1 MAPAGLLAL
10 AFRARRINPYP
21 YACGAIH
28 GPRRLPRARLPGETA
43 TTLLSHGQH
52 MSHTIVIFG
61 ASGDLTSRKL
71 VPALYNLM
79 RTGSLPPE
87 TRIVGFSRTPLADE
101 EWRTLLRESTAKHAE
116 GGPLDDAS
124 WQEFSQRI
132 HYQPGDIGKS
142 EDFQALAD
150 RLQSLEG
157 GAEAT
162 RVYYLATAPQF
173 YESVV
178 GALGSHGMAAE
189 THGPRRIVVEKP
201 FGTDLTTARALNEH
215 LHGVFRESQVFRIDH
230 YLGKESVQNILAL
243 RFANTIFEPV
253 WNRRYI
259 DHVQITVAEEVAVGR
274 RGSYYD
280 TSGVL
285 RDMFQNHLLQLLMV
299 TAMEA
304 PVRFN
309 ANAVRNEKVKV
320 LEAIRSLDVGEVAA
334 ASTRGQ
340 YRGYTEEPGVAPHSQ
355 TATFGA
361 IRLEIDNWRWQGVPF
376 YLRSGKLMSC
386 RTTQIVIAFRQP
398 PLELFAEGRHHSHRE
413 ANRLV
418 IQIQPAEGIQLHFHT
433 KVPGDGMKLRL
444 TDLEFS
450 YSREFMGRLPE
461 AYEPLLLDVMTGDA
475 SLFARA
481 DEVEK
486 SWEILDPFVRV
497 WSSPDMPPIDSYE
510 AGNWGPMSSV
520 EWMAAQGRT
529 WFDSCPVL
537 S

>member
-1 MAPAGLLAL
+1 MP
-10 AFRARRINPYP
+10 
-21 YACGAIH
+21 
-28 GPRRLPRARLPGETA
+28 
-43 TTLLSHGQH
+43 
-52 MSHTIVIFG
+52 HTIVIFG

-79 RTGSLPPE
+79 RTGSLPPD
-87 TRIVGFSRTPLADE
+87 TQIVGFSRTPLNDD
-101 EWRTLLRESTAKHAE
+101 EWRAALLESTTKHAE
-116 GGPLDDAS
+116 GSPLDAAS
-124 WQEFSQRI
+124 WQAFAQSI
-132 HYQPGDIGKS
+132 HYQPGDISRS
-142 EDFQALAD
+142 EDFQGLSD
-150 RLQSLEG
+150 RLRTLEG
-157 GAEAT
+157 GRETA

-173 YESVV
+173 YEPVV
-178 GALGSHGMAAE
+178 AALGSHGMTAE

-201 FGTDLTTARALNEH
+201 FGTDLATARTLNEN
-215 LHGVFRESQVFRIDH
+215 LHAAFHESQIFRIDH

-280 TSGVL
+280 TAGVL

-320 LEAIRSLDVGEVAA
+320 LEAIRPLDLGEVAA
-334 ASTRGQ
+334 AGIRGQ
-340 YRGYTEEPGVAPHSQ
+340 YRGYLEEPGVAPLSQ

-398 PLELFAEGRHHSHRE
+398 PLELFAEGRSKSERE

-475 SLFARA
+475 SLFARS

-486 SWEILDPFVRV
+486 SWEIIDPFVRAWTSV
-497 WSSPDMPPIDSYE
+497 DMPPIDAYD
-510 AGNWGPMSSV
+510 AGDWGPLSSF
-520 EWMAAQGRT
+520 EWMTSQGRT
-529 WFDSCPVL
+529 WFDTCPVL
-537 S
+537 T

>member
-1 MAPAGLLAL
+1 MP
-10 AFRARRINPYP
+10 
-21 YACGAIH
+21 
-28 GPRRLPRARLPGETA
+28 
-43 TTLLSHGQH
+43 
-52 MSHTIVIFG
+52 HTIVIFG

-71 VPALYNLM
+71 VPAIYTLFRSNA
-79 RTGSLPPE
+79 LPPE
-87 TRIVGFSRTPLADE
+87 TRIIGFSRTPMSDDQ
-101 EWRTLLRESTAKHAE
+101 WRSQLRESTAAHVD
-116 GGPLDDAS
+116 GDPLDDAS
-124 WQEFSQRI
+124 WQAFANCI
-132 HYQPGDIGKS
+132 HYQPGDIGS
-142 EDFQALAD
+142 GEDFRRLAG
-150 RLQSLEG
+150 RLQTLEAG
-157 GAEAT
+157 VDAT

-173 YESVV
+173 YGPVV
-178 GALGSHGMAAE
+178 AALGTNGMATE

-201 FGTDLTTARALNEH
+201 FGTDLATAKALNEQ
-215 LHGVFRESQVFRIDH
+215 LHNVFRESQVYRIDH

-274 RGSYYD
+274 RGGYYD
-280 TSGVL
+280 GAGVL

-309 ANAVRNEKVKV
+309 ASAVRNEKVKV
-320 LEAIRSLDVGEVAA
+320 LEAIRPLDLAEVAMA
-334 ASTRGQ
+334 GVRGQ
-340 YRGYTEEPGVAPHSQ
+340 YRGYRDEPGVAETSQ

-361 IRLEIDNWRWQGVPF
+361 VRLEIDNWRWQGVPF

-398 PLELFAEGRHHSHRE
+398 PLELFAEGKHKSHRE

-433 KVPGDGMKLRL
+433 KVPGDGMNLRL

-450 YSREFMGRLPE
+450 YSREFTGRLPE

-486 SWEILDPFVRV
+486 SWEIIDPFVRA
-497 WSSPDMPPIDSYE
+497 WSSVDMPQIDTYE
-510 AGNWGPMSSV
+510 PGDWGPRASV